1 MKPFPLCLAALFLTS
16 FAFAADDWKLH
27 PDATESD
34 SVPKGTVTKMPPWE
48 SKIFANTTRDWSV
61 YVPAQ
66 YKPDGSAAVMV
77 FQDGHD
83 YVNVKGHWRVPTV
96 FDNLIARGDMPPT
109 VAIFLD
115 PGQAIDK
122 QKPDSPWK
130 NNDRGLEYDSLGD
143 RYARFLLEEI
153 LPEVEKQWP
162 LSHDPEKRAICGAS
176 SGGICS
182 FTVAWE
188 RPNEFRKVLSTIGS
202 FVNLRGGNAYPS
214 LIRKT
219 EPKPIRVFLQDSSG
233 DLDNPFG
240 NWPISAQQMNAAL
253 KYMGYDVQFD
263 YTEGYGHNSNRGGS
277 IFPDALKWL
286 WRKETAHPEL
296 NTKGDLGGD
305 LTLLK
310 LLIPG
315 EGWQVVTEGLG
326 FADGPSADEEGNFY
340 FSDLKANAIYRVS
353 VDGVKTKIADE
364 PGSGLKW
371 APGRIYACQASK
383 KRVVMLDWSKAGA
396 APAAGAPEVVV
407 LAENVEPNDLAV
419 SKDGHIYFT
428 ETGKHQVTVIDS
440 KTKTVRAADTGI
452 AGPNGLAFSPD
463 GGTLAVSDNKGEF
476 VWAFAVQADGT
487 LSAKA
492 PYMTMRLPIDPK
504 GEFKAKSPPPYKPAS
519 GGDGMCTDTDGRY
532 YVTSA
537 LGVQIFDPT
546 GRLCGVLPKPQ
557 PDKPLTNCTLAG
569 QNREYLYVT
578 NGDKVF
584 RRKIK
589 ATGVVLHLALA
600 NQDAPAR

>member
-1 MKPFPLCLAALFLTS
+1 MGCFFMIIFLARLTGTSLAWPGGRGAADGFVGCSWGKRCSCSLRPASSTSPSRRSGPTPPNDLPEPLAFSFEKYYADVLCTPSPSDSSPGSFLASAALP
-16 FAFAADDWKLH
+16 AADDWKLP
-27 PDATESD
+27 PDAEESPA
-34 SVPKGTVTKMPPWE
+34 VPKGTVTKMPPWE
-48 SKIFANTTRDWSV
+48 SQIFEKTVRDWSV

-66 YKPDGSAAVMV
+66 YKPDGTAAVMV

-83 YVNVKGHWRVPTV
+83 YVNVKGHWRVPIV
-96 FDNLIARGDMPPT
+96 FDNLIARGDMPPHRRHFRGP
-109 VAIFLD
+109 A
-115 PGQAIDK
+115 ARAADK
-122 QKPDSPWK
+122 PKPPSPW
-130 NNDRGLEYDSLGD
+130 NNSNRSLEYDSLGD

-202 FVNLRGGNAYPS
+202 FVNLRGGNVYPS

-240 NWPISAQQMNAAL
+240 NWPISSQQMASAL

-286 WRKETAHPEL
+286 WRKETAHPEI

-315 EGWQVVTEGLG
+315 EGWQMV
-326 FADGPSADEEGNFY
+326 ADGFGFTDGPCSDEQAQLLLLRSQGQRHLPHWPRRRKDQAGRRTRQRTEM
-340 FSDLKANAIYRVS
+340 AV
-353 VDGVKTKIADE
+353 
-364 PGSGLKW
+364 
-371 APGRIYACQASK
+371 PGRIYACQGSK
-383 KRVVMLDWSKAGA
+383 KRLVMIDWPADWRSADRAG
-396 APAAGAPEVVV
+396 GAVTV

-419 SKDGHIYFT
+419 SKDGLIYFT
-428 ETGKHQVTVIDS
+428 DTGKHQVMLFDP
-440 KTKTVRAADTGI
+440 KTKSVRAVDTGI

-463 GGTLAVSDNKGEF
+463 GGTLAVSDYSGE
-476 VWAFAVQADGT
+476 
-487 LSAKA
+487 L
-492 PYMTMRLPIDPK
+492 
-504 GEFKAKSPPPYKPAS
+504 SPPSPCRPTAAS
-519 GGDGMCTDTDGRY
+519 PPKR
-532 YVTSA
+532 
-537 LGVQIFDPT
+537 PT
-546 GRLCGVLPKPQ
+546 
-557 PDKPLTNCTLAG
+557 
-569 QNREYLYVT
+569 
-578 NGDKVF
+578 
-584 RRKIK
+584 
-589 ATGVVLHLALA
+589 
-600 NQDAPAR
+600 